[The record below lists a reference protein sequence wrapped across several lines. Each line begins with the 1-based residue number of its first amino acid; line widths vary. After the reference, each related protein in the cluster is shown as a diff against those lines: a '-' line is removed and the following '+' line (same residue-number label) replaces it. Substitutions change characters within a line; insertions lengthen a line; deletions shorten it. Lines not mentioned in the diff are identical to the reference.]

1 MWREL
6 KVKGSGQPEEGL
18 KVSQQM
24 ALKSWLAG
32 RQAGQLEERIKLKS
46 TIDLRELMTKR
57 NKSGKGISDWLV
69 VS

>member
-1 MWREL
+1 MWREE
-6 KVKGSGQPEEGL
+6 GQQPEEGL

-32 RQAGQLEERIKLKS
+32 WQAGQLKERIKLKS
-46 TIDLRELMTKR
+46 TIDLRELMSKQ
-57 NKSGKGISDWLV
+57 NESGKSISDWLV